1 MGFFDDLFKSPSE
14 KGKEDGTKQ
23 HKDFIRYSLDEG
35 YRKGY
40 DHGEGLR
47 DGSESAKYPFA
58 GPLFED
64 VQKIGKS
71 DEYKRGYDRGK
82 ATYGTAGDVRP
93 KLFGDK
99 EKSDKGGGY
108 SGGYGGRSSNGSGS
122 RWLVLVCILVL
133 IVSIIVFVF
142 SAIIRPAL
150 RTEQEIKVIQHVFL
164 QEVEELPFTIGLLPG
179 FYLLKEPSFSA
190 DKVSIVKGIVAVGV
204 YKIKGDWLMVKWKK
218 HGTSGDEMSGWIHC
232 SQALYPTEG
241 LPTLE
246 QVKWH
251 AALIIPL
258 RERYKT
264 EHIEKIGKFYYAY
277 INDAPIPDSAVFFTK
292 EGDWIYYIDDDGCI
306 YKRRNDGSVS
316 TIRDAK

>member
-1 MGFFDDLFKSPSE
+1 MGLFDDLFKSPSE

-23 HKDFIRYSLDEG
+23 HKDFIRYSLNED

-40 DHGEGLR
+40 DYGKGLR
-47 DGSESAKYPFA
+47 DGSESQKHPFA
-58 GPLFED
+58 APIMELAD
-64 VQKIGKS
+64 KMGKS
-71 DEYKRGYDRGK
+71 DKYKRGYDRGK
-82 ATYGTAGDVRP
+82 ATYRTAGDIPP

-99 EKSDKGGGY
+99 EKSGRSSSYGG
-108 SGGYGGRSSNGSGS
+108 SYGGRSYNGSS
-122 RWLVLVCILVL
+122 RRWLVLVCIL
-133 IVSIIVFVF
+133 IVIALMIVFIF
-142 SAIIRPAL
+142 SAIISPAL
-150 RTEQEIKVIQHVFL
+150 RKEQETKVIKHVIP
-164 QEVEELPFTIGLLPG
+164 QEVEKLPFTISLLPG

-190 DKVSIVKGIVAVGV
+190 DKVAIVKGIVAVGV

-218 HGTSGDEMSGWIHC
+218 HGASGDEMSGWIHC
-232 SQALYPTEG
+232 SQALYPTEE

-264 EHIEKIGKFYYAY
+264 EHIEKIGNSYYY
-277 INDAPIPDSAVFFTK
+277 INDAPIPDSAVFFIE
-292 EGDWIYYIDDDGCI
+292 EGDWILYIDDDGCI
-306 YKRRNDGSVS
+306 YKSRNDGSVS